1 MTTTILS
8 ALCAIALG
16 TGSISAT
23 TDTVNVYTVDYQ
35 QVKNFDGSQL
45 IGKKIESYTINTLDA
60 IEPEKVVKVH
70 FIITDAATAIKES
83 DPQVIFSGQISEGQ
97 EPSIKIVQVNP
108 NVLPPTF
115 IVDGKIV
122 SKDYVDK
129 LKPKNISSMEILK
142 GSSGA
147 EVCEKYGILPASS
160 GIVLIHTKK

>member
-45 IGKKIESYTINTLDA
+45 VGKKIESYTINTLDA
-60 IEPEKVVKVH
+60 IEPGKVVKVH

-83 DPQVIFSGQISEGQ
+83 DPQVIISGQISEGE
-97 EPSIKIVQVNP
+97 EPSIKIVQVNQDD
-108 NVLPPTF
+108 LPPVF

-122 SKDYVDK
+122 SKDYIDK

-142 GSSGA
+142 GNSGD
-147 EVCEKYGILPASS
+147 EVCEKYGIPAGS
-160 GIVLIHTKK
+160 GVVLIHTKK

>member
-45 IGKKIESYTINTLDA
+45 VGKKIESYTINTLDA
-60 IEPEKVVKVH
+60 IELGKVVKVH
-70 FIITDAATAIKES
+70 FIITDAAPTIKDS

-97 EPSIKIVQVNP
+97 EPSIKIIQVSQYD
-108 NVLPPTF
+108 LPPTF
-115 IVDGKIV
+115 IVDGEIV
-122 SKDYVDK
+122 SKDYIDK
-129 LKPKNISSMEILK
+129 LSPKNISSMEILK
-142 GSSGA
+142 GSSA
-147 EVCEKYGILPASS
+147 DEVCEKYGIPA
-160 GIVLIHTKK
+160 GTNIVLIHTKK

>member
-23 TDTVNVYTVDYQ
+23 TDTVNVYSVDYQ
-35 QVKNFDGSQL
+35 QIKNFDGSQL

-142 GSSGA
+142 GNSGT
-147 EVCEKYGILPASS
+147 EVYKKYGIPASS
-160 GIVLIHTKK
+160 GVVLIHTKK